1 MGYMVTLSGFL
12 TLSIPLLGLF
22 YIVSRYIRPYQIRGP
37 IRKKLTYVW
46 FAALCF
52 TGYGIIDTIT
62 DHRSSNRDFSFQNYD
77 VQGDTIVFNVTDPL
91 GFYQGWYHIGAMRY
105 TGDEMY
111 NDFYSLNINKA
122 ESDQLRIERTVT
134 SSGSS
139 AKNALKHAKQVDH
152 EISFN
157 GTEVKIPSQASLQ
170 RGEKIRDQYI
180 HYDIYVP
187 EGKEVVFDSRTKG
200 RRFMMDFDDNVEVPR
215 NFHKYSWTMGKS
227 GFVSKKWEQ
236 LSDFQRSVKLDNPL
250 NINVNGDFEI
260 DLVSGKENELVLVG
274 HKLEVEKLSIIQQD
288 DILTIVNEKGKLEYP
303 IKVYI
308 RTPEI
313 KTLSSRSDEKI
324 RLEGFTQENMEIL
337 LTGEANLDAYINV
350 GHLILR
356 SDKNNE
362 INLTGKGQSL
372 HLGIGYYS
380 DFNAENYP
388 VEELILDSQLRGG
401 KFRVAKKIK
410 TDRRL
415 HTGYKIF
422 GDPVI
427 QIGEE
432 SEVVGQQ

>member
-1 MGYMVTLSGFL
+1 MVTLSGFL

-37 IRKKLTYVW
+37 IRRNLTYVW

-91 GFYQGWYHIGAMRY
+91 GYYNGWYHIGSMRY

-122 ESDQLRIERTVT
+122 ETNQLRIERTVT

-139 AKNALKHAKQVDH
+139 SKNALKHAKEVDH
-152 EISFN
+152 KIIFD
-157 GTEVKIPSQASLQ
+157 GKEVMIPSQASLQ

-180 HYDIYVP
+180 HYDIYIP

-200 RRFMMDFDDNVEVPR
+200 RRFMMDFDEKIEIPR

-236 LSDFQRSVKLDNPL
+236 LSGYQRSVKLDNPL
-250 NINVNGDFEI
+250 NININGDFEI
-260 DLVSGKENELVLVG
+260 DLVSGTENEMVLIG
-274 HKLEVEKLSIIQQD
+274 HKHEVEKLSIIQQEE
-288 DILTIVNEKGKLEYP
+288 ILTIINEKGRLEYP

-324 RLEGFTQENMEIL
+324 RMEGFSQENMEII
-337 LTGEANLDAYINV
+337 LTGDASLDAYINIDQ
-350 GHLILR
+350 LILR
-356 SDKNNE
+356 SDKNND
-362 INLTGKGQSL
+362 INLTGKGKSL
-372 HLGIGYYS
+372 QLGIGYYS
-380 DFNAENYP
+380 DINAENYP
-388 VEELILDSQLRGG
+388 VEDLILDSQLRGG
-401 KFRVAKKIK
+401 KFRVSEKIIS
-410 TDRRL
+410 DRKLNGR
-415 HTGYKIF
+415 YKIF

-427 QIGEE
+427 QIGDQ
-432 SEVVGQQ
+432 SRVVNGQQ